1 MFTSGPKDY
10 RPVPDHEAELVM
22 KVLGLMGDSTASRTI
37 YLDGESGDEMS
48 ESDDGVG
55 TYVDGQRNLRA
66 GPRRRNDLDE
76 RQFLQQLVKNMT
88 KMTAMNHPSAKRIR
102 TEEDVHI
109 DDVPGR
115 NEDGEDDND
124 DRVPAADDIPEDD
137 QPDEDEIGVENG
149 PHEEEDDEDDI
160 DVHDPDGGVRLSKR
174 GTLKHEARTLEHL
187 LTHRYKEHPLLI
199 T

>member
-1 MFTSGPKDY
+1 MINSEGDKIRMEVHDLIPYVYLGAKDY

-55 TYVDGQRNLRA
+55 DYVDGQRNLRA
-66 GPRRRNDLDE
+66 GPRRRRNDLDE

-102 TEEDVHI
+102 TRKMFTLTTSLVGMRMEKMTMMIEYQQLMISQRMINLMKMKLVLKMDHMKKKMMRMI
-109 DDVPGR
+109 SMFMIPMGEYDCQREVP
-115 NEDGEDDND
+115 
-124 DRVPAADDIPEDD
+124 
-137 QPDEDEIGVENG
+137 
-149 PHEEEDDEDDI
+149 
-160 DVHDPDGGVRLSKR
+160 
-174 GTLKHEARTLEHL
+174 
-187 LTHRYKEHPLLI
+187 
-199 T
+199 